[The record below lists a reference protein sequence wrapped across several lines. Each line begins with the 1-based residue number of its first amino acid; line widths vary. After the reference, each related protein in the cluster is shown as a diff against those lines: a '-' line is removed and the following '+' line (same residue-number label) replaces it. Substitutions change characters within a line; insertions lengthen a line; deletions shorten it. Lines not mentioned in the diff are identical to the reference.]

1 MYRRNYS
8 QRTRPYAYEQSHYP
22 ALCPV
27 GYRYKH
33 KGWNPTITV
42 TNLEEIVVD
51 NRDIFNNNNSIEAEE
66 IIKSLEE
73 RTANYKWEDDMMYG
87 INRMDEW
94 DRGYYEGNPYIY
106 GWEYDKMYSFTE
118 ELEPDVE
125 DELD

>member
-1 MYRRNYS
+1 MYRRKNS
-8 QRTRPYAYEQSHYP
+8 QRTRSYAYEQSHYP

-27 GYRYKH
+27 GNLYKH
-33 KGWNPTITV
+33 KGWDPTITV
-42 TNLEEIVVD
+42 TNLEEIVLD
-51 NRDIFNNNNSIEAEE
+51 KTDIFNNNSIEAEE

-73 RTANYKWEDDMMYG
+73 RTENYKWEDDMRYG

-118 ELEPDVE
+118 ELDPDVE